1 MSRLAPEIIGNQL
14 RKFRVDRG
22 RSLRE
27 AASDLG
33 VSHQTIDNCEKG
45 KRLPPLRL
53 LTAAIAKW
61 NVSFDLNGCQ
71 VVPKEFMQARAP
83 KPEPVQGVFRLRTRG
98 KYRGKTVSI
107 RQRDNELVIITVAKI
122 NATP

>member
-1 MSRLAPEIIGNQL
+1 MRKLAAEIIGNQL
-14 RKFRVDRG
+14 RTFRKERG

-27 AASDLG
+27 AARDLG

-53 LTAAIAKW
+53 LITAIAKW

-71 VVPKEFMQARAP
+71 VVPKEFMQARPPA
-83 KPEPVQGVFRLRTRG
+83 PEPVQGVLRLRPHA

-107 RQRDNELVIITVAKI
+107 RRHEDDLVITAVARI
-122 NATP
+122 DS